1 MTTDAIRK
9 EHRLLIAGADRQHP
23 LSDQKLAD
31 ILSEKLVAIARRTV
45 AKYREEMGIQ
55 TASKRRL
62 RAL

>member
-1 MTTDAIRK
+1 MTFAEVLHKIRTEK
-9 EHRLLIAGADRQHP
+9 G
-23 LSDQKLAD
+23 LSQQKLAD
-31 ILSEKLVAIARRTV
+31 LLSEKLTAIARRTV